1 MLNEEK
7 VKLMTKLAI
16 YEQNEGKDDLPLSKY
31 YRTDYL
37 TLKMINSAIAMTV
50 GYLVLLLTILLVNV
64 EEMLAKMVSI
74 DILSM
79 GKVLLLIYAILF
91 AINMVVTYFVYSYKF
106 KKSRKNLNKYNDK
119 LKELY
124 TIYKREEKN
133 NSNKFFEDDF
143 DLEKVNDED
152 YLDDMAEFGGI
163 NDDEAFDD

>member
-16 YEQNEGKDDLPLSKY
+16 YEQKEGREDLPLGKY

-50 GYLVLLLTILLVNV
+50 GYLILLITIFLINV
-64 EEMLAKMVSI
+64 EELLAEMVSM
-74 DILSM
+74 DILSV
-79 GKVLLLIYAILF
+79 GRRILAVYAILF
-91 AINMVVTYFVYSYKF
+91 VVNMVATYFIYSHKF
-106 KKSRKNLNKYNDK
+106 KKSRKNLNKYNDT

-124 TIYKREEKN
+124 TIYKKEEKDSRN
-133 NSNKFFEDDF
+133 NFFEDDF
-143 DLEKVNDED
+143 DLEKVNEDD
-152 YLDDMAEFGGI
+152 YLDDMADFGGV